1 MAIYHLK
8 ITLEYDGAAFH
19 GWQVQPDLRT
29 VQGEL
34 EKAFSLVPKDPTVS
48 EHLGDVYFKTK
59 SYQKSLD
66 MYERALSLK
75 HPHPDNIKEKIERVK
90 KYIK

>member
-1 MAIYHLK
+1 LKNKPGSGYIIDSLGWVYYKKGLYKEAI
-8 ITLEYDGAAFH
+8 AS
-19 GWQVQPDLRT
+19 
-29 VQGEL
+29 L

-48 EHLGDVYFKTK
+48 EHLGDVYFETK
-59 SYQKSLD
+59 SYKKSLD

-75 HPHPDNIKEKIERVK
+75 HPNPDNIKEKIEKVK